1 MSLTDIFQI
10 ISTVAA
16 CIAAT
21 ATAFAISSNTTTSRK
36 RATIDLIMHQNQ
48 DVKLQEAI
56 SIVNR
61 LARQKIPLVDH
72 YKEDDAFRASIL
84 KVLNAREFTA
94 TGILSDV
101 FDEEVYKQSQ
111 CTIFTRD
118 WKRLECVAKHIRQHV
133 GKETLYQDFEILAKK
148 WEANPLTKRN

>member
-61 LARQKIPLVDH
+61 LARQKIPLVDN

-118 WKRLECVAKHIRQHV
+118 
-133 GKETLYQDFEILAKK
+133 
-148 WEANPLTKRN
+148 